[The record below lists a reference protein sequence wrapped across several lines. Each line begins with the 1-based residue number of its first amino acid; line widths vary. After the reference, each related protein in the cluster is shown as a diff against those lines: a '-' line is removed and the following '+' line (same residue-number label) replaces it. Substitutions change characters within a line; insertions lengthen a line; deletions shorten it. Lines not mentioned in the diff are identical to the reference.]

1 MLLTLN
7 HLETILQEFLFCQWK
22 PSYQGRGSDHLWVFL
37 PSALFLSIW
46 THGWSS
52 LAWRWEQRPH
62 NRGRRTREEPL
73 PLPAGAQP
81 ASSATMS
88 LFPALITVLT
98 NITRT
103 LCIYM
108 HFTGHLLNKPLR
120 KGFSLFLLF
129 HVKKRKEKME
139 KQNTGSGERPVPCPA
154 TLEGTKDVGDL
165 ELTFSL
171 RWFCS
176 W

>member
-1 MLLTLN
+1 
-7 HLETILQEFLFCQWK
+7 
-22 PSYQGRGSDHLWVFL
+22 
-37 PSALFLSIW
+37 
-46 THGWSS
+46 
-52 LAWRWEQRPH
+52 
-62 NRGRRTREEPL
+62 
-73 PLPAGAQP
+73 
-81 ASSATMS
+81 MS

-171 RWFCS
+171 R
-176 W
+176 